1 MNIENILGKASKQL
15 NSLNI
20 KNANLDCE
28 VLLSNTISKD
38 REYLILNLKQHI
50 LYLYL
55 LFLII
60 TIRNQDL
67 HF

>member
-1 MNIENILGKASKQL
+1 MNIENILGKASKRL

-28 VLLSNTISKD
+28 VLLSNTINKD

-50 LYLYL
+50 LCLYL